1 MGNDCKMFEL
11 LFLHG
16 DKIEDATLDC
26 EAEQPQAHKIILWT
40 CS

>member
-1 MGNDCKMFEL
+1 MFEL
-11 LFLHG
+11 LFLHA
-16 DKIEDATLDC
+16 DEIEDATLDC